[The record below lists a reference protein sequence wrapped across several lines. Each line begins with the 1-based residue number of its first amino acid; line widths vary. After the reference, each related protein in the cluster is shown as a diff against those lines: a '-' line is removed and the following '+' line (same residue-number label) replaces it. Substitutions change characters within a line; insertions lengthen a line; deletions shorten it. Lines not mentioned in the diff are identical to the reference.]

1 MNNFSI
7 PINQTS
13 SHTPNFFHIENF
25 SNAKMGYALEQ
36 QKTRETSTS
45 TTTHMRPAN
54 TPEMHRA
61 PSNSSIEFVSD
72 ADWENRPQR
81 FSSLREKSGTSKMPA
96 RRRRRKSDSSSYAY
110 VLSDTPSISRRIPM
124 QRRRYNEGNSENV
137 E

>member
-25 SNAKMGYALEQ
+25 GNVKMGQ

-45 TTTHMRPAN
+45 TTTHMRLAN

-96 RRRRRKSDSSSYAY
+96 RRRRRKSDSSPYAY

-137 E
+137 EC